1 MDLDEYPDYRDI
13 IDTPM
18 DFGTVRET
26 LEAGN
31 YDSPVEFCKDIRL
44 IFSNAKAY
52 TPNKRSK
59 IYSMTLRLSA
69 LFEEKMK
76 KISFDFKIGQKF
88 KEKLRRSQRFK
99 QRQNCNGAVPG
110 DRRRRNVKQK
120 QFKSQTKV
128 IPQLMC
134 PPSQSTSS
142 KVPLSATRKTSAG
155 VSSGFT
161 SGDSSDSAGSLERV
175 RRQRPEVLRSGSV
188 LFGSEMEDFLATSS
202 SSSASNSSEES
213 KASPGAR
220 ESSLRSGVLRG
231 SNLGVTRTRAA
242 RRKAGSV
249 SLENGCGR
257 KATRKRVYLSDSDN
271 NSVETDENLKNRKC
285 GSSRKVLR
293 KCAAVAASK
302 IKLMSDAE
310 DSSSESPCSGRKL
323 PHRNASAVARKK
335 LLHNSDDQSLKS
347 ETEELKD
354 QNQSLLI
361 SGPHSVHNSISD
373 SESDSDLRAT
383 RKTWNANGCTSHTA
397 ATCKTKSRP
406 IESSE
411 EDSRC
416 HGSDHG
422 PSSTGD
428 PSTSGQKLRADSI
441 SEEAD
446 SEPESSVLCKNTHLC
461 KKAKILS
468 DSEDC
473 EEKCGERR
481 GPEVEG
487 SPVSEALRE
496 AILAPQCLSHRGSET
511 DVDSDG
517 GAVREKSYSNEN
529 GSVSLENGQRRKVS
543 RKSSSDKESNLQ
555 VTQKSPKDRSSPS
568 RITQRASVATD
579 KMKLTSDAEDLSLE
593 SVCTRS
599 KRRRKKP
606 ARFACTPAKTALSSE
621 EKHAHCEVPEA
632 QPACRNKLPE
642 PEHQDSAENPSQAAS
657 ADLNSGGGSSFE
669 QRKSI
674 QSRQMGA
681 VCVRPP
687 PKTQSSSA
695 GLSQENARSQT
706 LDSETSLPSE
716 SVLTQKA
723 TVESNFEEEL
733 NYGLRRWNGRRLR
746 TYGKA
751 PLSRTAQVTP
761 SLQASAEVG
770 VKRRRMHPEVDGEDV
785 PGQMGSSGC
794 GPDTSPKASDLGSVT
809 DSDVD
814 CTDNTQTQRK
824 KKRKG
829 KARVLSKGKPS
840 SSNSPKTARHPRQ
853 SKGPRLNVDD
863 NDWEDLDYAK
873 AKGVVRLSKIQTRN
887 QGRRTVR
894 YHDGEDDRSIESALE
909 LTDRTLRP

>member
-1 MDLDEYPDYRDI
+1 
-13 IDTPM
+13 
-18 DFGTVRET
+18 
-26 LEAGN
+26 
-31 YDSPVEFCKDIRL
+31 
-44 IFSNAKAY
+44 
-52 TPNKRSK
+52 
-59 IYSMTLRLSA
+59 
-69 LFEEKMK
+69 
-76 KISFDFKIGQKF
+76 
-88 KEKLRRSQRFK
+88 
-99 QRQNCNGAVPG
+99 
-110 DRRRRNVKQK
+110 
-120 QFKSQTKV
+120 
-128 IPQLMC
+128 MC

-175 RRQRPEVLRSGSV
+175 RRHRLEAPKSGSV

-213 KASPGAR
+213 NASSGAP
-220 ESSLRSGVLRG
+220 ECSLRSGVLRS
-231 SNLGVTRTRAA
+231 SNLRVTRTRAA

-271 NSVETDENLKNRKC
+271 NSIETDENLKNKA

-354 QNQSLLI
+354 QNQALLM
-361 SGPHSVHNSISD
+361 SSPHAVQNSISD
-373 SESDSDLRAT
+373 SESDSDLRVA

-397 ATCKTKSRP
+397 TTCKTKSRP

-416 HGSDHG
+416 HGSDHR
-422 PSSTGD
+422 PSSIAD
-428 PSTSGQKLRADSI
+428 PSTSKQKLGADSI

-446 SEPESSVLCKNTHLC
+446 SEPESSALCKNTHLF

-481 GPEVEG
+481 CPEMEG
-487 SPVSEALRE
+487 SPVSEALKE
-496 AILAPQCLSHRGSET
+496 AVLAPQCLSHHGSET
-511 DVDSDG
+511 DVDSDSST
-517 GAVREKSYSNEN
+517 VREKSHSNAN
-529 GSVSLENGQRRKVS
+529 DSVSGEDGQRKKVS
-543 RKSSSDKESNLQ
+543 QKRFCSSDSESNLQ
-555 VTQKSPKDRSSPS
+555 VIQKSPKDKSSPS
-568 RITQRASVATD
+568 RITRSASSMPTD
-579 KMKLTSDAEDLSLE
+579 KMKLTSEAEDVSLE

-606 ARFACTPAKTALSSE
+606 ARFACTTAKAMPSRE
-621 EKHAHCEVPEA
+621 EKRAHCEVPEE
-632 QPACRNKLPE
+632 QPACRSKLPE
-642 PEHQDSAENPSQAAS
+642 PEHQGSAENAS
-657 ADLNSGGGSSFE
+657 ADLASEGGSSFE
-669 QRKSI
+669 QTKNI
-674 QSRQMGA
+674 QNRQMGGA
-681 VCVRPP
+681 CIRPP
-687 PKTQSSSA
+687 PKIQNSSA
-695 GLSQENARSQT
+695 GPSQENPESHT
-706 LDSETSLPSE
+706 PDSEISLSSE

-751 PLSRTAQVTP
+751 PLSRTAQVTS

-770 VKRRRMHPEVDGEDV
+770 VKRRRVHPEEDGEDM
-785 PGQMGSSGC
+785 PGQIGNSGC
-794 GPDTSPKASDLGSVT
+794 RPDTSPKSSDSGSVT
-809 DSDVD
+809 DSDAD
-814 CTDNTQTQRK
+814 CTDNTKAQRK
-824 KKRKG
+824 RRRKG
-829 KARVLSKGKPS
+829 KSRVLSTGKPTTC
-840 SSNSPKTARHPRQ
+840 NPPKTARRQRQ
-853 SKGPRLNVDD
+853 SKCPRLSVDD

-873 AKGVVRLSKIQTRN
+873 AKRVVRRSKIKTRN

-894 YHDGEDDRSIESALE
+894 YHDGEDDRSIENALE